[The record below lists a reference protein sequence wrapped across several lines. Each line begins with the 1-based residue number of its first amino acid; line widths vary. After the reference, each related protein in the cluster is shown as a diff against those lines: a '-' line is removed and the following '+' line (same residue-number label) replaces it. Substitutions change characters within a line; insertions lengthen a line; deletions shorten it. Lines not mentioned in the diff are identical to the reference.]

1 MKLFVG
7 LDISSFDIK
16 VCFLNSEG
24 DKLSSFTVENDLPGA
39 TKLRNEIL
47 HVTQDDSVTEL
58 RIGLESTSVYSF
70 HPSMFLHNDESIQAL
85 GGQVFVMNPKQIAN
99 FKKSYSD
106 MDKTDEIDAF
116 VIADY
121 MRFGRLPMSVVKEE
135 QYVALQQLTRARYH
149 IVRQITK
156 EKQRFLQYLSYKCN
170 TFTEDVESSVFGKA
184 MMDLFLECYSLD
196 ELAQMPLENLADYL
210 RTKGRNRFPDAKQV
224 AKTIQKAARS
234 SYRLDKVVE
243 DSIDAILGT
252 SITLIRTFEK
262 QIKELDKSIERIM
275 QGVSQTLQSI
285 PGVGPVFTAGII
297 AEIGQIERF
306 DNEEKIAKY
315 AGLYWSKHQ
324 SGRFTA
330 DVTSLSRN
338 GNQYLR
344 YYLVEAANSVRRQIP
359 EYSDYY
365 AKKYREV
372 PKHQHKRAL
381 VLTARKFVRLVD
393 ALLRKNQIYT
403 PGRGV
408 PYEA

>member
-7 LDISSFDIK
+7 LDVSSFDIK
-16 VCFLNSEG
+16 VCFLNGEG
-24 DKLSSFTVENDLPGA
+24 DKLNSFTVENDLPGA
-39 TKLRNEIL
+39 TSLRDEIL
-47 HVTQDDSVTEL
+47 QAVQGQSVTEL

-70 HPSMFLHNDESIQAL
+70 HPSMFLHNDKFIQAL

-121 MRFGRLPMSVVKEE
+121 LRFGRLPMSIVKEE
-135 QYVALQQLTRARYH
+135 QYVALQQLTRARYN
-149 IVRQITK
+149 IVRQITQ

-184 MMDLFLECYSLD
+184 MMDLFFESYSLE
-196 ELAQMPLENLADYL
+196 ELSQMPLEDLADYL
-210 RTKGRNRFPDAKQV
+210 RVKGKNRFPDAKQV
-224 AKTIQKAARS
+224 AKSIQKAARS

-243 DSIDAILGT
+243 DSIDAILAT

-262 QIKELDKSIERIM
+262 QIKELDKSIERILK
-275 QGVSQTLQSI
+275 GVPQTLQTI
-285 PGVGPVFTAGII
+285 PGIGPVFTAGII

-315 AGLYWSKHQ
+315 AGLYWRKHQ

-359 EYSDYY
+359 EYRDYY
-365 AKKYREV
+365 AKKYQEV

-403 PGRGV
+403 PKGSV
-408 PYEA
+408 IYEA

>member
-7 LDISSFDIK
+7 LDVSSFDIK
-16 VCFLNSEG
+16 VCFLNGEG
-24 DKLSSFTVENDLPGA
+24 DQLNAFTVKNDLPGA
-39 TKLRNEIL
+39 TKLRDEIL
-47 HVTQDDSVTEL
+47 YAVQDESVSEL
-58 RIGLESTSVYSF
+58 RVGLESTSVYSF
-70 HPSMFLHNDESIQAL
+70 HPSMFLHNDESIQSH

-135 QYVALQQLTRARYH
+135 QYVALQQLTRARYQ
-149 IVRQITK
+149 IVRQITQ

-184 MMDLFLECYSLD
+184 LMDLFLESYSLE
-196 ELAQMPLENLADYL
+196 ELSQMSLEDLADYL
-210 RTKGRNRFPDAKQV
+210 RIKGRNRFPDVKQV
-224 AKTIQKAARS
+224 AKSIQKAARS

-262 QIKELDKSIERIM
+262 QIKDLDKSIERIIK
-275 QGVSQTLQSI
+275 GVPQTLQTI

-306 DNEEKIAKY
+306 VNEAKIAKY
-315 AGLYWSKHQ
+315 TGLYWRKHQ

-330 DVTSLSRN
+330 DDTSLSRN

-344 YYLVEAANSVRRQIP
+344 YYLVEADNKVRSHMP
-359 EYSDYY
+359 EYGEYY
-365 AKKYREV
+365 AKKYQEV

-381 VLTARKFVRLVD
+381 VLTARKLVRLVD

-403 PGRGV
+403 PGRSV
-408 PYEA
+408 DT

>member
-1 MKLFVG
+1 M
-7 LDISSFDIK
+7 
-16 VCFLNSEG
+16 SE
-24 DKLSSFTVENDLPGA
+24 LC
-39 TKLRNEIL
+39 
-47 HVTQDDSVTEL
+47 
-58 RIGLESTSVYSF
+58 IGLESTSVYSF
-70 HPSMFLHNDESIQAL
+70 HPSMFLHNDEFIQAL

-135 QYVALQQLTRARYH
+135 QYVALQQLTRARYQ
-149 IVRQITK
+149 IVRQITQ
-156 EKQRFLQYLSYKCN
+156 EKQRFLQYFSYKCN

-184 MMDLFLECYSLD
+184 MMDLFFESYSLE
-196 ELAQMPLENLADYL
+196 ELSQMSLEDLADYL
-210 RTKGRNRFPDAKQV
+210 RVKGRNRFPDAKQV
-224 AKTIQKAARS
+224 AKSIQKAARS

-243 DSIDAILGT
+243 DSIDAILST

-262 QIKELDKSIERIM
+262 QIKELDKAIERIM
-275 QGVSQTLQSI
+275 KGVPQTLQTI
-285 PGVGPVFTAGII
+285 PGIGPVFAAGII

-306 DNEEKIAKY
+306 ESEEKIAKY
-315 AGLYWSKHQ
+315 AGLYWRKHQ

-359 EYSDYY
+359 EYSEYY
-365 AKKYREV
+365 SKKYQEV

-403 PGRGV
+403 PKRSV
-408 PYEA
+408 IYEA